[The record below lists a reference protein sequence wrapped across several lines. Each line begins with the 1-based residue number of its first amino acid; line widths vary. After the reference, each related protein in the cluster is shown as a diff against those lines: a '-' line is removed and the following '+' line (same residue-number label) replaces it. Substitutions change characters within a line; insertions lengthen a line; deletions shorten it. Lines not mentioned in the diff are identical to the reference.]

1 MPRFLKDHR
10 GSIVLAALLV
20 GQLTVLSI
28 QVPLGDEPSYFEK
41 AVFFVLAPVEHAF
54 HGLFEAGGRLW
65 SRYVYLRT
73 VEGQNQQMR
82 DELFHLRQENLLLRN
97 EVGRLKD
104 VRELERFLAG
114 VHSSFVVASVI
125 GVDAANVFRSI
136 VIDRGSRDGLKANMA
151 VIDRA
156 GFLVGRTVNP
166 VSAGEATIQLVTD
179 DNCAV
184 NVRSSV
190 SRVLGQLAG
199 DAKNGRCLLRYVLA
213 TEERLAEGEELIT
226 TGYDRIFPPGLRVGR
241 VTSISKDSSL
251 FRRIEVRPYLDFREI
266 GRVAVLTAPQGERP

>member
-1 MPRFLKDHR
+1 MPRFLKAHR
-10 GSIVLAALLV
+10 GGIVLAALLI

-41 AVFFVLAPVEHAF
+41 AVFFVLAPLEHAF
-54 HGLFEAGGRLW
+54 HGLFEAAGRLW

-97 EVGRLKD
+97 EIGRLKD
-104 VRELERFLAG
+104 VRELEGFLAG

-125 GVDAANVFRSI
+125 GVDAANVYRSI

-156 GFLVGRTVNP
+156 GNLIGRIVNP
-166 VSAGEATIQLVTD
+166 VAAREATIQLITD

-184 NVRSSV
+184 NVRSSE
-190 SRVLGQLAG
+190 SRVLGQLVG
-199 DAKNGRCLLRYVLA
+199 DAKNGRCLLRYILA

-226 TGYDRIFPPGLRVGR
+226 TGYDRIFPPGLKAGR
-241 VTSISKDSSL
+241 VTSIAKDNSL
-251 FRRIEVRPYLDFREI
+251 FRKIEVKPYLDFRDL
-266 GRVAVLTAPQGERP
+266 GRVAVLTAPTGGRP

>member
-10 GSIVLAALLV
+10 SSIILASLLV
-20 GQLTVLSI
+20 GQLAVLSL

-41 AVFFVLAPVEHAF
+41 AVFFLMAPLENVV
-54 HGLFEAGGRLW
+54 HGLFEATGRLW
-65 SRYVYLRT
+65 SRYIYLRT
-73 VEGQNQQMR
+73 VESQNQQMR
-82 DELFHLRQENLLLRN
+82 DELFHIRQENLLLRN

-104 VRELERFLAG
+104 VRELESFLAG

-125 GVDAANVFRSI
+125 GVDAANVYRSI

-156 GFLVGRTVNP
+156 GNLVGRVVNP
-166 VSAGEATIQLVTD
+166 VAAREATVQLITD

-184 NVRSSV
+184 NVQSSD
-190 SRVLGQLAG
+190 SRVMGQLAG

-226 TGYDRIFPPGLRVGR
+226 TGYDRIFPAGIKAGR
-241 VTSISKDSSL
+241 VVSISKDNSL
-251 FRRIEVRPYLDFREI
+251 FRKIEVKPYLDFRDL
-266 GRVAVLTAPQGERP
+266 GRVAVLTATAGDRP

>member
-10 GSIVLAALLV
+10 SSIILASLLV
-20 GQLTVLSI
+20 GQLAVLSL

-41 AVFFVLAPVEHAF
+41 AVFFLMAPLENVV
-54 HGLFEAGGRLW
+54 HGLFEATGRLW
-65 SRYVYLRT
+65 SRYIYLRT
-73 VEGQNQQMR
+73 VESQNQQMR
-82 DELFHLRQENLLLRN
+82 DELFHIRQENLLLRN

-104 VRELERFLAG
+104 VRELESFLAG

-125 GVDAANVFRSI
+125 GVDAANVYRSI

-156 GFLVGRTVNP
+156 GNLVGRVVNP
-166 VSAGEATIQLVTD
+166 VAAREATVQLITD

-184 NVRSSV
+184 NVQASD
-190 SRVLGQLAG
+190 SRVMGQLAG

-226 TGYDRIFPPGLRVGR
+226 TGYDRIFPAGIKAGR
-241 VTSISKDSSL
+241 VVSISKDNSL
-251 FRRIEVRPYLDFREI
+251 FRKIEVKPYLDFRDL
-266 GRVAVLTAPQGERP
+266 GRVAVLTATAGDRP